1 MNPPPL
7 RVFRNR
13 TVSAHA
19 VAPEAEAAP
28 PSVSEPKPTPAPA
41 APKAARPRRGDPV
54 SRVYDL
60 PAVPLTRAAMF
71 RGATVTLGR
80 LIRRRALNGRPFV
93 VIAVT
98 CELCRSTCFYPWRW
112 DWGLDPEVV
121 SFQYRRCLRRKGHNT
136 VWLALDPALAAE
148 NAAVHQAA
156 HEDFEKWTADRAAQ
170 RAAKLAAPIPPTPS
184 PAP

>member
-13 TVSAHA
+13 TVSARP

-28 PSVSEPKPTPAPA
+28 PSVAEPPPTPAPA
-41 APKAARPRRGDPV
+41 APKAARPRPGDPV
-54 SRVYDL
+54 SRARDL
-60 PAVPLTRAAMF
+60 PAVPLIRTAKF
-71 RGATVTLGR
+71 PKATVTLGR
-80 LIRRRALNGRPFV
+80 LIQQRAANGRPFV
-93 VIAVT
+93 AIAVT
-98 CELCRSTCFYPWRW
+98 CELCRMTRFYPWRW
-112 DWGLDPEVV
+112 DWGLDPRVV
-121 SFQYRRCLRRKGHNT
+121 SFQYRRCLRRKGHNA

-170 RAAKLAAPIPPTPS
+170 RAAKLAAPTPS
-184 PAP
+184 SP